1 MVGYSETRAVQEEGC
16 MTSPGGSNSRM
27 VSVFFYG
34 LFMDADM
41 LRSKGFHPA
50 NERQASVAGMALR
63 VGQRAALALDTSKST
78 YGFVMDLSQEE
89 LARLYSEPSVAAY
102 RPQAIIARLT
112 SGHTIAAFC
121 YNLPVPPQA
130 DERNPAYAA
139 KLRELG
145 RRLGLPHQYVES
157 IG

>member
-1 MVGYSETRAVQEEGC
+1 MKPPSA
-16 MTSPGGSNSRM
+16 SNSRM

-63 VGQRAALALDTSKST
+63 LGQRAALALDPSKSA

-89 LARLYSEPSVAAY
+89 LDLLYSDPSVAAY
-102 RPQAIIARLT
+102 RPEAVTAPLT
-112 SGHTIAAFC
+112 SGADIAALC
-121 YNLPVPPQA
+121 YNLPMPPRP

-139 KLRELG
+139 KLREVG

-157 IG
+157 IM